1 MDAESAKRA
10 ISELEVM
17 FRGDQLP
24 LILRAELMVLK
35 FCRRLLT
42 RSEAMKELR
51 EIETRAAAEVLTELD
66 KAELKQFRNV
76 LERGT
81 GVSAASSALSEVVR
95 H

>member
-1 MDAESAKRA
+1 
-10 ISELEVM
+10 
-17 FRGDQLP
+17 
-24 LILRAELMVLK
+24 
-35 FCRRLLT
+35 
-42 RSEAMKELR
+42 MKELR